1 FPVTGTV
8 IFNPLVV
15 EGVMYLQASGNTL
28 VAVDVATGKEMWRC
42 QTQGPLGARGMNY
55 WESRDRS
62 DRRLLFIAGGYLTA
76 INAQTGDAI
85 PGFGDNGRV
94 DLRIALHRQAA
105 QPLHTGNPGRI
116 FENTMIVSLPAQG
129 ITYDATAADVKD
141 YDVQT
146 GVLRSVFHS
155 IPHPGEF
162 GYDPWPADA
171 YKKSGGVH
179 NWSEFSVDE
188 RRGVAVTGV
197 GSRR

>member
-55 WESRDRS
+55 WESPDRA

-76 INAQTGDAI
+76 INARNGQPPAGLRDTARLALRHA
-85 PGFGDNGRV
+85 GFGDNGRV
-94 DLRIALHRQAA
+94 DLRIALNREGAE
-105 QPLHTGNPGRI
+105 PLQTGNPGRI

-129 ITYDATAADVKD
+129 ASYDATPARV
-141 YDVQT
+141 
-146 GVLRSVFHS
+146 
-155 IPHPGEF
+155 PG
-162 GYDPWPADA
+162 PP
-171 YKKSGGVH
+171 V
-179 NWSEFSVDE
+179 
-188 RRGVAVTGV
+188 R
-197 GSRR
+197 